1 MAEKWLL
8 REGHAE
14 RMVRRCDYAFRSC
27 ATRQRERTVPRDG
40 SVNLECVRCLICR
53 DGNRLLLGIELSIAE
68 AIQNHQIDNG
78 TDMYP
83 TEKQSSIHGLK
94 RHNDF

>member
-1 MAEKWLL
+1 
-8 REGHAE
+8 
-14 RMVRRCDYAFRSC
+14 MVRRCDYAFRSC
-27 ATRQRERTVPRDG
+27 ETRQRERRAPGDG

-53 DGNRLLLGIELSIAE
+53 DDDNLLLGIELSIAD

-83 TEKQSSIHGLK
+83 TESNILVMK
-94 RHNDF
+94 RHNGF